1 MSNANNPK
9 KTNNTND
16 RPSLSE
22 DQKTRPSIWYK
33 GRYFD
38 FPLVGMILF
47 IVCIG
52 LVMVYSTSAYRGQ
65 ELYND
70 GGYFMKRQLVFA
82 LVAAAMMFVLSKIN
96 YRILLR
102 YAKWILLFSMGLLVL
117 VYIIGTASHGS
128 ARWLY
133 IGPFGFQPS
142 EFTKLAL
149 IIYTAAICTQKSKS
163 LNKPLSLAKLMLL
176 PVVAI
181 VLIAIENLSTA
192 IICFAIVVLVTFV
205 ASPKTWHFVVL
216 AIIGIAGCALFIAFA
231 GYRADRL
238 RIWLA
243 PEKYPDGYQ
252 TMQSLY
258 AIGSGGLFGKGL
270 GNSMQKMGF
279 IPESHNDMIFS
290 VICEELGIFG
300 AICIILLFIALIFRC
315 TVIAI
320 NSADRFGGLL
330 VVGVM
335 VHIAVQVLINISVV
349 TNTIPPTG
357 VPLPFISYG
366 GSSIVFIL
374 LEMGIALSVSR
385 QIKPGR

>member
-1 MSNANNPK
+1 MNHTKHPNGEGAPEE
-9 KTNNTND
+9 TMQR
-16 RPSLSE
+16 RPSL
-22 DQKTRPSIWYK
+22 WYQ

-38 FPLVGMILF
+38 FPLAGIILF

-70 GGYFMKRQLVFA
+70 SGYFVKRQIVFA
-82 LVAAAMMFVLSKIN
+82 LVATVIMFLLSKVD
-96 YRILLR
+96 YRIYMR
-102 YAKWILLFSMGLLVL
+102 YAKSILLIAMALLVL

-142 EFTKLAL
+142 EFAKLAL
-149 IIYTAAICTQKSKS
+149 IIYTAAVCTRKSKS
-163 LNKPLSLAKLMLL
+163 LNKPGSLAKIMLL
-176 PVVAI
+176 PVIAI

-192 IICFAIVVLVTFV
+192 IICFAIVMLVTFV

-216 AIIGIAGCALFIAFA
+216 ALIGVAGCALFIALA

-290 VICEELGIFG
+290 VICEELGVFG
-300 AICIILLFIALIFRC
+300 AICIILLFIALIYRC

-330 VVGVM
+330 TVGVM